1 MRIFD
6 HVVTNTSRGAV
17 VVLSGSKHRLE
28 GCICWQRISG
38 VHVEDNLGRD
48 NIFCPPRL
56 SPCLDRFFLFG
67 MIVAPHYEVRLR
79 PTVGVTHYV
88 LVSKPSRVRLYET
101 NTSFGQMFG
110 PRVAVHLRRNVN
122 DMPLAHVCQFGFE
135 DVLSRP
141 LQEFAWA
148 GRLVS
153 FVYTCHAVI
162 TPARD
167 NIRWRG
173 LARKPAYLT
182 RTGGDLGFGT
192 TNQWYS
198 IEFHGG

>member
-6 HVVTNTSRGAV
+6 HVVANTSRGAV
-17 VVLSGSKHRLE
+17 AVLSGSKHCLE
-28 GCICWQRISG
+28 DCICWKRISG

-48 NIFCPPRL
+48 NIFYPPRL
-56 SPCLDRFFLFG
+56 SPCLDRFYIFG
-67 MIVAPHYEVRLR
+67 MVVAPHYEVRPH

-88 LVSKPSRVRLYET
+88 FVSKPPRVRLCET
-101 NTSFGQMFG
+101 NSSFGQMFG
-110 PRVAVHLRRNVN
+110 PRVAVHLRRSVN
-122 DMPLAHVCQFGFE
+122 DMPLARVCQFGFE
-135 DVLSRP
+135 DVFARP

-153 FVYTCHAVI
+153 FVYTCHAAF
-162 TPARD
+162 TPAMD

-173 LARKPAYLT
+173 LARRPAYLT

-192 TNQWYS
+192 TNQRHS
-198 IEFHGG
+198 IEFRGG